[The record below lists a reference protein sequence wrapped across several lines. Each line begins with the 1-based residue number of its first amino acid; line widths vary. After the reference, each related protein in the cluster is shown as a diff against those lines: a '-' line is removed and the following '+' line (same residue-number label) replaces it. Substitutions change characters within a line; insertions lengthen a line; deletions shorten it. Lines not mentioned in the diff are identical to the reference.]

1 MKSSPSSSFLQKWDE
16 NEKQHFNIFGVS
28 GQVLLYSPWLARNVE
43 DLSSRDKDIFPS
55 MSTPFLQTEIDLRE
69 NMALK
74 EL

>member
-16 NEKQHFNIFGVS
+16 NEKQHFNIFSVS

-43 DLSSRDKDIFPS
+43 DLSSRDIFPS